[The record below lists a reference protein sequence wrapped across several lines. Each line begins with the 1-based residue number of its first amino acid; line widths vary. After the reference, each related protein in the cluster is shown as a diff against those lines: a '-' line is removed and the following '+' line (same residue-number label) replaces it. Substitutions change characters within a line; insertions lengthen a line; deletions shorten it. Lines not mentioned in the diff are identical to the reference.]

1 MGRRARHR
9 VIWAVAA
16 LAMLTSGVVAA
27 GQATTYRPQQPAA
40 YRGDNSAPTSPVF
53 GVSQRNAPGPARAAF
68 NGLTPNTPMREI
80 RPFGAAPGN
89 SFHAANPS
97 RASYTGQPGQVRP
110 VDHWES
116 QPEVWSDESW
126 STESRYAGSTVG
138 LNDYH
143 MPDRWITG
151 VDGQRVNPNRE
162 PRWRDARPVPWESL
176 SYGEYIGPPRTPHLP
191 EYRVL
196 IGDQI
201 DFIFRR
207 KRSLTPSA
215 YRFGIGDVL
224 AVSAL
229 SVDEFQ
235 EFEQTIQLDGTIQ
248 VRGIGSVMAVN
259 KTIAELQADINRL
272 AVEVGGIKESPE
284 VMVKPVN
291 TETNLQD
298 LIRTVDATAGL
309 GGLSRSVIV
318 SPDGTIQLPGI
329 GVLPALGL
337 SLTELQNEA
346 NARYREEVD
355 GLEVTALLTA
365 RAPRFVF
372 VMGEVRQAGRIEL
385 TGPTTLMQAIAQAN
399 GWGSGANLRHIV
411 VLRRDKNWQ
420 LVATKVDLS
429 GALWGHRPNPS
440 DDMWLRHSD
449 IILVPKNPGQRLAD
463 FIEVYFG
470 RGLYGIFPTQG
481 FAVNFDG
488 VSRL

>member
-1 MGRRARHR
+1 MITLTTKAPWRIATRTARHLI
-9 VIWAVAA
+9 VWGSVAVA
-16 LAMLTSGVVAA
+16 SA
-27 GQATTYRPQQPAA
+27 GMIATTCGQQSAVRP
-40 YRGDNSAPTSPVF
+40 F
-53 GVSQRNAPGPARAAF
+53 GVSSSGAGIFGSGGSNGQRAELRQEAIGRDV
-68 NGLTPNTPMREI
+68 
-80 RPFGAAPGN
+80 
-89 SFHAANPS
+89 
-97 RASYTGQPGQVRP
+97 QP
-110 VDHWES
+110 VDYWGVQDGE
-116 QPEVWSDESW
+116 WSGETW
-126 STESRYAGSTVG
+126 STDSRYSGSTVG
-138 LNDYH
+138 LNDYQL
-143 MPDRWITG
+143 PERWITG
-151 VDGQRVNPNRE
+151 VDGSRVNPNRE

-201 DFIFRR
+201 DFVFRR
-207 KRSLTPSA
+207 KRVLTPSA

-248 VRGIGSVMAVN
+248 VRGIGSVMAAN

-272 AVEVGGIKESPE
+272 AVEVGGILESPE

-309 GGLSRSVIV
+309 GGLSRSVFV

-329 GVLPALGL
+329 GSLPALGL

-355 GLEVTALLTA
+355 GLEVTAILTA
-365 RAPRFVF
+365 RAPRFVY
-372 VMGEVRQAGRIEL
+372 VMGEVRQAGRVEL

>member
-1 MGRRARHR
+1 
-9 VIWAVAA
+9 
-16 LAMLTSGVVAA
+16 
-27 GQATTYRPQQPAA
+27 
-40 YRGDNSAPTSPVF
+40 
-53 GVSQRNAPGPARAAF
+53 
-68 NGLTPNTPMREI
+68 
-80 RPFGAAPGN
+80 
-89 SFHAANPS
+89 
-97 RASYTGQPGQVRP
+97 
-110 VDHWES
+110 
-116 QPEVWSDESW
+116 
-126 STESRYAGSTVG
+126 VG

-143 MPDRWITG
+143 LPDRWITG

-259 KTIAELQADINRL
+259 KTIAELQDDINRL

-355 GLEVTALLTA
+355 GLEVTAILTV
-365 RAPRFVF
+365 RAPRFVY
-372 VMGEVRQAGRIEL
+372 VMGEVRQAGRVEL
-385 TGPTTLMQAIAQAN
+385 TGPTTLMQAIAQSN

>member
-1 MGRRARHR
+1 MITRPSIKPAEKAAQAAKRLCVWLTIGA
-9 VIWAVAA
+9 VI
-16 LAMLTSGVVAA
+16 LASSSMSFGQTSATGV
-27 GQATTYRPQQPAA
+27 
-40 YRGDNSAPTSPVF
+40 
-53 GVSQRNAPGPARAAF
+53 
-68 NGLTPNTPMREI
+68 
-80 RPFGAAPGN
+80 RPFGVGKADPEFFNSDRRIAPQRSYQSVVHQS
-89 SFHAANPS
+89 SFSDGDNNDWMEG
-97 RASYTGQPGQVRP
+97 T
-110 VDHWES
+110 
-116 QPEVWSDESW
+116 WSAEP
-126 STESRYAGSTVG
+126 RYGGSTMG
-138 LNDYH
+138 LSNH
-143 MPDRWITG
+143 PLPDRWITG
-151 VDGQRVNPNRE
+151 VDGQRVNPARE
-162 PRWRDARPVPWESL
+162 PRWRDAKPVPWESL
-176 SYGEYIGPPRTPHLP
+176 AYGEYIGPPRTPHLP

-201 DFIFRR
+201 DFVFRR
-207 KRSLTPSA
+207 KRVLTPTA

-248 VRGIGSVMAVN
+248 VRGIGSVMAAN

-298 LIRTVDATAGL
+298 LIRTVDATAGF
-309 GGLSRSVIV
+309 GGLSRSVTV
-318 SPDGTIQLPGI
+318 SPDGTLQLPGI
-329 GVLPALGL
+329 GVVPALGL

-355 GLEVTALLTA
+355 GLEVTAILSV
-365 RAPRFVF
+365 RAPRFVY
-372 VMGEVRQAGRIEL
+372 VMGEVRQAGRVEL
-385 TGPTTLMQAIAQAN
+385 TGPTTLMQAIAQSN

-411 VLRRDKNWQ
+411 VLRRDQNWQ